1 MKIKLDGEDSRSL
14 QPGALNI
21 ADVIFMVVAVSA
33 PLGVVVALQPI
44 AFAYGNGAGV
54 PGAYVITT
62 IALFLFALGYVKI
75 IPYIRN
81 AGAFYAYIAAGLGKG
96 LGLAS
101 AYVAALSYAALSAST
116 LAAGGFFAMDIFRN
130 LTGIETNWAIWAV
143 GATLAVFVFAYLRI
157 TLAAKVLAVLLV
169 LELFLLLA
177 LDIAILLKAG
187 PVSYDLVDFSRG
199 AVFSAGLGIAVL
211 YGFSSMIGIESTA
224 IYQEEVRDRKRTIPL
239 ATFAALFLAGGFY
252 VLTSWSLSTAVGSS
266 EVAAVAVAD
275 PGHFVFGIA
284 ETYLGGWVTWVL
296 SVLVLTSLFAASLG
310 LYNNAARY
318 LFALARDGVLPGAIA
333 KTHPQHHSP
342 YRATILLGLATLAVM
357 IGAGALGLD
366 PLLNITPALVGI
378 GSVGLMGLLTLT
390 SAAIPVF
397 FLRRGEYSLSK
408 TAAPVLGGIII
419 LIATYT
425 AVTNYGALTGVDD
438 PLING
443 LIWVVPIVFIIGL
456 VQAAI
461 VHSLDADRFELFG
474 RSRIE
479 E

>member
-1 MKIKLDGEDSRSL
+1 MS
-14 QPGALNI
+14 
-21 ADVIFMVVAVSA
+21 
-33 PLGVVVALQPI
+33 
-44 AFAYGNGAGV
+44 
-54 PGAYVITT
+54 
-62 IALFLFALGYVKI
+62 
-75 IPYIRN
+75 
-81 AGAFYAYIAAGLGKG
+81 
-96 LGLAS
+96 
-101 AYVAALSYAALSAST
+101 
-116 LAAGGFFAMDIFRN
+116 
-130 LTGIETNWAIWAV
+130 
-143 GATLAVFVFAYLRI
+143 
-157 TLAAKVLAVLLV
+157 
-169 LELFLLLA
+169 
-177 LDIAILLKAG
+177 
-187 PVSYDLVDFSRG
+187 
-199 AVFSAGLGIAVL
+199 IAV
-211 YGFSSMIGIESTA
+211 
-224 IYQEEVRDRKRTIPL
+224 
-239 ATFAALFLAGGFY
+239 
-252 VLTSWSLSTAVGSS
+252 
-266 EVAAVAVAD
+266 
-275 PGHFVFGIA
+275 
-284 ETYLGGWVTWVL
+284 
-296 SVLVLTSLFAASLG
+296 
-310 LYNNAARY
+310 
-318 LFALARDGVLPGAIA
+318 
-333 KTHPQHHSP
+333 
-342 YRATILLGLATLAVM
+342 